1 MAAFNI
7 LVGGILLVLGRRL
20 FWFFVGVIGFVAGFA
35 LALQLFPEQPD
46 WVLVIIAIIAGV
58 LGALLAVFVQ
68 GLAVAI
74 AGFLAGG
81 YLAIRFLELLSWDVG
96 NLTWL
101 PYLLGG
107 IIGAALV
114 ILLFNWALI
123 ILSSLVG
130 ASLIVE
136 VIQTNPTLNVIIFVV
151 LFIVGFVIQ
160 ARTVPES
167 KPRHAA

>member
-1 MAAFNI
+1 MALLNI
-7 LVGGILLVLGRRL
+7 IFGGILLLLGRRL

-35 LALQLFPEQPD
+35 LALRFFPEQSE

-58 LGALLAVFVQ
+58 LGAILAVFVQ

-81 YLAIRFLELLSWDVG
+81 YLAIRFLELLSWDAG
-96 NLTWL
+96 DLTWL

-151 LFIVGFVIQ
+151 LFIIGFVIQ
-160 ARTVPES
+160 ARMIPEGEH
-167 KPRHAA
+167 KHAP

>member
-1 MAAFNI
+1 MTAFNL

-35 LALQLFPEQPD
+35 LALQLFPEQPT
-46 WVLVIIAIIAGV
+46 WVLVIIGIIAGL

-81 YLAIRFLELLSWDVG
+81 YLAIRFLELLSWDAG

-136 VIQTNPTLNVIIFVV
+136 VIQTNPTLNVIIFIV
-151 LFIVGFVIQ
+151 LFIIGLVIQ
-160 ARTVPES
+160 ARTIPES
-167 KPRHAA
+167 EPR